1 MQKRLLRLLLI
12 LLLLISITRQQLKA
26 RVGICGPLQKLSY
39 EMKMERG
46 KDRREVARPR
56 PPQRNNNNSI
66 FLH

>member
-26 RVGICGPLQKLSY
+26 RVGICGPLQKLSWK
-39 EMKMERG
+39 MKTEEKEG
-46 KDRREVARPR
+46 ELQKDRKVVEVPR
-56 PPQRNNNNSI
+56 RL